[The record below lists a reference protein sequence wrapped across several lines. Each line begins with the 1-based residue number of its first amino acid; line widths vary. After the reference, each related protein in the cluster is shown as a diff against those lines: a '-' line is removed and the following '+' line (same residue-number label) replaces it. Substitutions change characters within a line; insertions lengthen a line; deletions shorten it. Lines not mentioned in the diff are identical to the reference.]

1 MGLSCRP
8 RLTARRPGL
17 TGGENLMHAHGP
29 SCLPGPLTRD
39 RDWWLVPAGL
49 DSPSHTDGAHQ
60 AVPIRRPLVE
70 RVRREIAEGT
80 YETPE
85 KFEVALER
93 LLRRLAE
100 G

>member
-1 MGLSCRP
+1 
-8 RLTARRPGL
+8 
-17 TGGENLMHAHGP
+17 MHAHGP

-39 RDWWLVPAGL
+39 RDWWSVPAGSN
-49 DSPSHTDGAHQ
+49 SPSHNDGTHR

-70 RVRREIAEGT
+70 RVRREIAAGT

-85 KFEVALER
+85 KFEAALER
-93 LLRRLAE
+93 LLGRLSA